1 MSKYRRLL
9 KDLNYIQNENDNDK
23 VQNLL
28 KLPRKDNKL
37 NTPHTTCPTDN
48 YIHQIDT
55 LFLPED
61 NTIIPQDITIDIADM
76 KKVNRI
82 LVTNKQK
89 PFKKP
94 PAYKYCLVVVDIATG
109 KIDAEPMKYKYSFIT
124 KNALI
129 RIYKRKILTLPHEIE
144 VDAGTEFKD
153 EFANYFN
160 NISIIRTKL
169 SGRHR
174 AQAVVEGINSIISKL
189 VQTRQIGEELN
200 TNEVSV
206 TWVSE
211 LSNIVKYINKHFEHT
226 PPKINPTTD
235 IPIKCKKGTTACD
248 IFEIGTNVRI
258 QLDNPIDTINSKRL
272 HGKFRIGD
280 IRWENK
286 IRKITQIFL
295 RPNFPPMYKVDNI
308 NVAYTK
314 NQLQEVKNNENLPN
328 SQLQRHYVI
337 DRLLKRYKINNKIV
351 FDVLW
356 ADKSITQEPRTNL
369 ILDVPDLV
377 KQFENRNSLS

>member
-1 MSKYRRLL
+1 MSKYRKLL
-9 KDLNYIQNENDNDK
+9 KDLSYIQNENDNDK

-28 KLPRKDNKL
+28 KLPRKDNKV
-37 NTPHTTCPTDN
+37 NTPHTACPTDN

-61 NTIIPQDITIDIADM
+61 NTIIPQHIAIDKADM

-82 LVTNKQK
+82 LIINKQK

-109 KIDAEPMKYKYSFIT
+109 KIDAEPLKYKYSFVA

-160 NISIIRTKL
+160 TISTIRTKL

-174 AQAVVEGINSIISKL
+174 AQAVVEGVNSIISKL

-211 LSNIVKYINKHFEHT
+211 LPNIVKFVNKYYEHA
-226 PPKINPTTD
+226 PSKIHPITD
-235 IPIKCKKGTTACD
+235 TPIKCKKGTTACD

-258 QLDNPIDTINSKRL
+258 QLDNPVDTVKSKRL

-286 IRKITQIFL
+286 VRKITQIYL
-295 RPNFPPMYKVDNI
+295 RPNFPPMYKVDHI
-308 NVAYTK
+308 DVAYTK
-314 NQLQEVKNNENLPN
+314 NQLQEVKGNENVPH
-328 SQLQRHYVI
+328 SQLQRHFII
-337 DRLLKRYKINNKIV
+337 DRLLKRYKVRNKIV

-356 ADKSITQEPRTNL
+356 SDKSTTQEPRTNL

-377 KQFENRNSLS
+377 KQFEKVD

>member
-1 MSKYRRLL
+1 MSKYRKLL
-9 KDLNYIQNENDNDK
+9 KDLSYIQNENDNDK

-28 KLPRKDNKL
+28 KFPRKDNKV
-37 NTPHTTCPTDN
+37 NTPHTACPTDN

-61 NTIIPQDITIDIADM
+61 NTIIPQHIAIDKADM

-82 LVTNKQK
+82 LIINKQK

-109 KIDAEPMKYKYSFIT
+109 KIDAEPLKYKYSFVA

-160 NISIIRTKL
+160 TISTIRTKL

-174 AQAVVEGINSIISKL
+174 AQAVVEGVNSIISKL

-211 LSNIVKYINKHFEHT
+211 LPNIVKFVNKYYEHA
-226 PPKINPTTD
+226 PSKIHPITD
-235 IPIKCKKGTTACD
+235 TPIKCKKGTTACD
-248 IFEIGTNVRI
+248 IFEIGTKVRI
-258 QLDNPIDTINSKRL
+258 QLDNPVDTVKSKRL

-286 IRKITQIFL
+286 VRKITQIFL
-295 RPNFPPMYKVDNI
+295 RPNFPPMYKVDHI
-308 NVAYTK
+308 DVAYTK
-314 NQLQEVKNNENLPN
+314 NQLQEVKGNENVPH

-337 DRLLKRYKINNKIV
+337 DRLLKRYKVRNKIV

-356 ADKSITQEPRTNL
+356 SDKSTTQEPRTNL

-377 KQFENRNSLS
+377 KQFEKVD